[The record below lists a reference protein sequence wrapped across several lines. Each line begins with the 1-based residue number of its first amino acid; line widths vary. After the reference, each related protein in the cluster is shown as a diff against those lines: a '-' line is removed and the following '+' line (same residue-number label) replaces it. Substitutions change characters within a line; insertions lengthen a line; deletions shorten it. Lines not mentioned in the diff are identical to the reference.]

1 MPIDVLG
8 QKIVFHVDLV
18 LTGVNE
24 RVAIPSV
31 G

>member
-1 MPIDVLG
+1 VLG
-8 QKIVFHVDLV
+8 QKIVFRVDLV